1 MRMIPRSPIEI
12 SLEAIGETTP
22 GWDRTLRHS
31 RDSVFP
37 LRTLLQKSVPVQ
49 GGTVGRVRDVVVGGY
64 LNSIAPIGLDCRLD
78 ARICQTQ
85 IERREENDKDLLQ
98 EIDR

>member
-1 MRMIPRSPIEI
+1 MRMIPGSPIEI
-12 SLEAIGETTP
+12 SLEAIGETAS

-85 IERREENDKDLLQ
+85 IERREENDEDLLQ